1 MPLTWTVS
9 HADRLVF
16 ASGRGVVAL
25 DDFTAYLRALTDA
38 KAMAYGKL
46 VDLSYTELQ
55 LRAPDVR
62 VMAAHVNAY
71 AVTGGVVGPLAIVV
85 DVELSAEASRLFD
98 VRTSE
103 VDRPLRVFTHV
114 AEARQWLESVRSARD
129 LAGGD
134 KPAAGAIPT

>member
-25 DDFTAYLRALTDA
+25 DDFTTYLRALIDA
-38 KAMAYGKL
+38 KAMTYGKL

-62 VMAAHVNAY
+62 VMAAYVNTY
-71 AVTGGVVGPLAIVV
+71 AAAGAVVGPLAIVV
-85 DVELSAEASRLFD
+85 DAEVSAETSRLFD
-98 VRTSE
+98 VRTSG
-103 VDRPLRVFTHV
+103 VDRPLRVFTH
-114 AEARQWLESVRSARD
+114 APEARQWLESVRSTRD
-129 LAGGD
+129 LAGGN
-134 KPAAGAIPT
+134 KSAAGATT